1 MFHAYLE
8 NYLLFHYNITGSS
21 NESSPFNLTGQIF
34 GYFKLLM
41 ADFHYKVSDKDDYHF

>member
-1 MFHAYLE
+1 MKAV
-8 NYLLFHYNITGSS
+8 LLILLGRF
-21 NESSPFNLTGQIF
+21 F